1 MAKRKKSETARVRAN
16 NSSMPD
22 AAPDGSFPADI
33 GGEKA
38 GIATLRKELDA
49 IDHEILA
56 AVNRR
61 AELAKQIGKLKQSG
75 NEGVYDPEREADVL
89 RRATRDNAGPLNSDA
104 IRAIYRELI
113 SASRAIQAPIRV
125 SYLGPEFT
133 FSHLA
138 AIERFGQSAQLTPV
152 GTISAVFEEVERGQ
166 AEFGVVPME
175 NSTDGRVSDTLDCFS
190 RSHVRICGEV
200 PLRIHHCLL
209 GIGSRDEIQTV
220 YSKPQPLSQ
229 CRNWLARHL
238 PQVTLREVASTGEAA
253 KLAKDDRRSAAV
265 ASAQAGVNYGLPVLA
280 KDIEDQTENLTRF
293 AVIGRETGPR
303 TGSDKTALMLEIAH
317 QPGALADVMA
327 VFKRNRLNMT
337 WIESF
342 PIPGSRGRYLFF
354 IEFVGH
360 QQELRARRAVTTL
373 AKKAQRLEIL
383 GSYAQTEPIG

>member
-1 MAKRKKSETARVRAN
+1 MAKRKKPGKLHARASGTSEDKSVVDRSLRAA
-16 NSSMPD
+16 D
-22 AAPDGSFPADI
+22 DLGKDGVA
-33 GGEKA
+33 K
-38 GIATLRKELDA
+38 LRRELDA
-49 IDHEILA
+49 VDREILA
-56 AVNRR
+56 AMNQR
-61 AELAKQIGKLKQSG
+61 ARLAQQIGEIKQSG
-75 NEGVYDPEREADVL
+75 SESVYDPVREAEVL
-89 RRATRDNAGPLNSDA
+89 QRATNDNPGPLGGES

-113 SASRAIQAPIRV
+113 SASRAIQARLRV
-125 SYLGPEFT
+125 AYLGPEFT

-138 AIERFGQSAQLTPV
+138 AIERFGQSAELMPV
-152 GTISAVFEEVERGQ
+152 GTIAAVFEEVERGQ

-190 RSHVRICGEV
+190 RSHVRICGEL

-209 GIGSRDEIQTV
+209 GNGARDEIRTV

-238 PQVTLREVASTGEAA
+238 PQAVLHEVASTGEAA
-253 KLAKDDRRSAAV
+253 KLAKEDRHSAAV
-265 ASAQAGVNYGLPVLA
+265 ASAQAGVNYSLAVLA

-303 TGSDKTALMLEIAH
+303 TGNDKTALMLEIAH

-360 QQELRARRAVTTL
+360 QQELRARRAVATL